1 MNKVFNDKRLKYGTY
16 SIVVTLIF
24 IAILVVIN
32 LIIGQFNKSFDFTKD
47 DIFSLSDETKSVLDN
62 VDTGINIYTLFST
75 NSSDAIIGRVNQV
88 IGQYSQ
94 YSSHIKVEN
103 RDLYLHPDFAKK
115 YASEDTSVSVNSII
129 VECGNKFKVI
139 GYSDYYSDNSTLN
152 LESALTSALQY
163 VNMEAAPAVYF
174 VTGHGEPDNSN
185 FTSLNEQLKL
195 ANYTSATVNL
205 ISDEIPQDCK
215 VLVLTPVD
223 RDYSQVETE
232 KVLNYLNNDGSAFM
246 LLGGID
252 TAKCPNLMSIAST
265 YGLTLD
271 EGYVYEGQESSYM
284 VYPYAVL
291 PELEEHDINKTLIS
305 KNYHTIAVACQSVVN
320 TKLQKQ
326 GLNFEPIL
334 STSDKAYIKTENN
347 TSANKEKGDKEGPFN
362 IAVAVTDS
370 TYTDKEH
377 TTKLVVSG
385 CSYYFIDPSTDSM
398 VNNGNST
405 FMVNAINWLN
415 NNSDSI
421 YIAPK
426 SLESSSIVVDA
437 GSASTIKLVCWIVMP
452 AILFI
457 AGFVVWITRRNR

>member
-88 IGQYSQ
+88 IDQYSQ

-437 GSASTIKLVCWIVMP
+437 GSASTIKLVCWVVMP
-452 AILFI
+452 AILFV